1 MKYMLNG
8 NTILYIIKLVMLMF
22 SIYRFLDTYLM
33 DNVKSGGKKSDSE
46 KDVYD
51 NQPNPKIG

>member
-1 MKYMLNG
+1 
-8 NTILYIIKLVMLMF
+8 
-22 SIYRFLDTYLM
+22 M

-51 NQPNPKIG
+51 NQPNPKIGWKSHPFATKTDSTKSHETEIKGVTRTISN

>member
-1 MKYMLNG
+1 ME
-8 NTILYIIKLVMLMF
+8 ILSIIKLVMLMF
-22 SIYRFLDTYLM
+22 SIYRFFDTYLM